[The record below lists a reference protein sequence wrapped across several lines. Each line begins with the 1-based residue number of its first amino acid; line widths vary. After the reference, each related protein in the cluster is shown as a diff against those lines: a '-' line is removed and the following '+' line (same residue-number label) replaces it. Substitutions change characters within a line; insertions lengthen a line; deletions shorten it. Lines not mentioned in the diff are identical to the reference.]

1 MKRKVVLS
9 IVVFFLLPCIVF
21 ADSEERQ
28 RARIRDANS
37 RNLSLIA
44 SGENYS
50 LYADK
55 NGCFYLYSENWLSNA
70 VYLYRGNG
78 KVTKGQIEAEMNEAS
93 SVSKIIDTSYTVY
106 YVSMSLF
113 SETHYYVKTPKG
125 DFYSISEKIK
135 TINASASKFIDEL

>member
-44 SGENYS
+44 SGEDYS

-55 NGCFYLYSENWLSNA
+55 NGCFYLYSENPLFNE

-78 KVTKGQIEAEMNEAS
+78 KVTKGQIEANMNEAPR
-93 SVSKIIDTSYTVY
+93 VSKIIDTSYTVY
-106 YVSMSLF
+106 RVDMGFF
-113 SETHYYVKTPKG
+113 SKTYHYVKTPKG

-135 TINASASKFIDEL
+135 DISASASKFIDEL